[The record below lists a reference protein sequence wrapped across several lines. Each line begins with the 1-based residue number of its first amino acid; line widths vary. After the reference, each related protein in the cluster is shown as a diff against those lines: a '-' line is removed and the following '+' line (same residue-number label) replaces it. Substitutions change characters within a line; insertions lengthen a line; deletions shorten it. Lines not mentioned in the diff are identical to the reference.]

1 MNSISFFR
9 AILLTAVISLA
20 GRVLAAANEASIVP
34 GVSLEGIALG
44 PNGLNEL
51 KKLGKPDR
59 IDRGMSQTRQVWRSL
74 RPEGRV
80 ETIFIHTVNN
90 GVIDAKPADGLTI
103 DLIRTSMARF
113 QTVSGIRVGST
124 LDQIRKSFPDIAP
137 VEGTP
142 TIFDDVKRGIA
153 FEFSSS
159 PIGHSICIAIM
170 IHPPGK
176 STIATQE
183 QVAEVLEN
191 GNKE

>member
-74 RPEGRV
+74 RPEGRL
-80 ETIFIHTVNN
+80 ETLFIHTVNN

-176 STIATQE
+176 SNIATQE

-191 GNKE
+191 GNKD

>member
-1 MNSISFFR
+1 MNSINFFR

-51 KKLGKPDR
+51 KKLGEPDR

-113 QTVSGIRVGST
+113 QTASGIRVGST

-137 VEGTP
+137 VDATP

-176 STIATQE
+176 SNIATQE

-191 GNKE
+191 GSKE

>member
-1 MNSISFFR
+1 MNNMRFCR
-9 AILLTAVISLA
+9 AILLTAVISVAA
-20 GRVLAAANEASIVP
+20 GMLAAADEASIVP
-34 GVSLEGIALG
+34 GVSVEGIALG

-59 IDRGMSQTRQVWRSL
+59 IDRGMSQTREVWRSL
-74 RPEGRV
+74 RPEGRL
-80 ETIFIHTVNN
+80 ETLFIHTVNN

-113 QTVSGIRVGST
+113 QTGSGIRVGST

-176 STIATQE
+176 SNIATQE

-191 GNKE
+191 GTKG

>member
-20 GRVLAAANEASIVP
+20 GSVLAATDEASIVP

-90 GVIDAKPADGLTI
+90 GVIDAKPAHGLTI

-113 QTVSGIRVGST
+113 QTVSGVRVGST

-176 STIATQE
+176 SNIATQE

-191 GNKE
+191 GNKD

>member
-20 GRVLAAANEASIVP
+20 GPVLAATDEASIVP

>member
-20 GRVLAAANEASIVP
+20 GSVLAATDEASIVP

-90 GVIDAKPADGLTI
+90 GVIDAKPAAGLTI

>member
-1 MNSISFFR
+1 MNNIRLFR

-20 GRVLAAANEASIVP
+20 GGMLAAADEASIVP

-74 RPEGRV
+74 RPEGRL
-80 ETIFIHTVNN
+80 ETLFIHTVNN

-176 STIATQE
+176 SNIATQE

-191 GNKE
+191 GNKD

>member
-20 GRVLAAANEASIVP
+20 GSVLAATDEASIVP

-90 GVIDAKPADGLTI
+90 GVIDAKPAHGLTI

>member
-1 MNSISFFR
+1 MNRISFFR
-9 AILLTAVISLA
+9 AILLSAVISLG
-20 GRVLAAANEASIVP
+20 GRVLAAADEASIVP

-103 DLIRTSMARF
+103 NLIRTSMARF

>member
-1 MNSISFFR
+1 MNSISFFK

-20 GRVLAAANEASIVP
+20 GPVLAARDEASIVP

-176 STIATQE
+176 SNIATQE

-191 GNKE
+191 GKKE

>member
-9 AILLTAVISLA
+9 AILLSAVISLA

-51 KKLGKPDR
+51 KNLGKPDR

-74 RPEGRV
+74 RPEGRL
-80 ETIFIHTVNN
+80 ETLFIHTVNN

>member
-20 GRVLAAANEASIVP
+20 GPVLAATDEASIVP

-142 TIFDDVKRGIA
+142 TIFDDVRRGIA